1 MLPLVFSILWDVL
14 LGILIALCIRLFVGH
29 LSRVEGGSML
39 PTLQSKDW
47 VLVLRLPYL
56 FRRPR
61 RQEVVICH
69 YPNRR
74 MKKCPL
80 LHQHF
85 IKRVAGLPG
94 DLFEITGGTVHID
107 GHPLA
112 EPYLAPEQCR
122 FKRSKPLRR
131 LGRQDFYV
139 LGDNRDHSN
148 DSRSVGPIRRK
159 AIRGRA
165 VCIIWPPKRWQKLR

>member
-1 MLPLVFSILWDVL
+1 
-14 LGILIALCIRLFVGH
+14 
-29 LSRVEGGSML
+29 
-39 PTLQSKDW
+39 
-47 VLVLRLPYL
+47 
-56 FRRPR
+56 
-61 RQEVVICH
+61 
-69 YPNRR
+69 

-107 GHPLA
+107 GHPHA